1 MRILHLSNHQIFS
14 DASHFYMCDRKFSS
28 GFDRIGHCVYDYSYK
43 DMLRASNVLRSTKFG
58 RRKVAE
64 QLRRIVQTFQP
75 DLLLLGHVNLP
86 RDLLEGLR
94 AARPEMR
101 VIAWFVD
108 YVEDRRI
115 GHLRAMASAID
126 ALYVT
131 TGGAPLRK
139 LGQELGVP
147 VYGYLPNPVHP
158 AIETGRVWQ
167 QSSWD
172 YGLVYC
178 GADRKAPARR
188 QLLEGLVNELPQ
200 VRMAIRGSM
209 DRPPVFGQ
217 EYLDLLQ
224 RSLCG
229 LNLSK
234 HHDLYW
240 YSSDRIAQLTGNGLC
255 TLSQRIPGFEELY
268 CEDEVVYFDN
278 YQELRDKVHYLTENP
293 KEAASIGRRGWE
305 KSQQEFNVDRVCRY
319 MLEGLEGDFS
329 EDYLWLSSYF
339 KSKTHRKLN

>member
-1 MRILHLSNHQIFS
+1 MRILHLANHHIFS
-14 DASHFYMCDRKFSS
+14 DAGHFYMCDRKFSS
-28 GFDRIGHCVYDYSYK
+28 GFDRIGHYVYDYSYK
-43 DMLRASNVLRSTKFG
+43 DMLRASNILRSTKSG

-75 DLLLLGHVNLP
+75 DLLLLGHVNLS
-86 RDLLEGLR
+86 RELLDELR

-108 YVEDRRI
+108 YVEERRI
-115 GHLRAMASAID
+115 MHLRTMASALD

-131 TGGAPLRK
+131 TGGVPLRK
-139 LGQELGVP
+139 LGHELGVP
-147 VYGYLPNPVHP
+147 VIGYLPNPVHP
-158 AIETGRVWQ
+158 AVESGRAWELD
-167 QSSWD
+167 SWD
-172 YGLVYC
+172 YDLVYC
-178 GADRKAPARR
+178 GADRKAPERR
-188 QLLEGLVNELPQ
+188 QLLERLVNELPQ
-200 VRMAIRGSM
+200 VRMAIRGSL

-217 EYLDLLQ
+217 EYLNLLQ

-255 TLSQRIPGFEELY
+255 TLSQRIPGFAELY
-268 CEDEVVYFDN
+268 RDNEVVYFDSN
-278 YQELRDKVHYLTENP
+278 AELRDKIHYLTEHP
-293 KEAASIGRRGWE
+293 AEAAAIGHRGWE
-305 KSQQEFNVDRVCRY
+305 KAQSEFNVDRICRY
-319 MLEGLEGDFS
+319 MLEGLEGHFS

-339 KSKTHRKLN
+339 RLQNLGGR